1 MSCVISFSFQFIF
14 PLSHCRVSFQS
25 SMPEVIVKAYV
36 SCLKRADARPLDL
49 ESATRMITGA
59 TTPIH
64 ICRTQLLKT
73 GIEELEDAM
82 TRDYENFDT
91 RIPLEVNFS
100 MESEFISILL
110 CNGLRRCQD
119 SGYMPYQWMEM
130 ECLMAMRPMLTM
142 NEPNSINLFTWP
154 CSTLDVGN
162 QDYMV

>member
-1 MSCVISFSFQFIF
+1 MSCVISFSFLFIF

-25 SMPEVIVKAYV
+25 SMPEIIVKAYV
-36 SCLKRADARPLDL
+36 SRLKRADARPLDL

-82 TRDYENFDT
+82 TRDYETFDT

-142 NEPNSINLFTWP
+142 NEPNSINLFTCP
-154 CSTLDVGN
+154 CSKLDVGN
-162 QDYMV
+162 QDYLV